1 MTDLDEVRA
10 NMIDEAEPY
19 TFSDPKIQDL
29 LDKYGD
35 VNYVSFL
42 LWMARA
48 GSAAIRSFK
57 FSTDKNSVDKT
68 MTAKEC
74 REQAAVFKELAVAVP
89 GDGVAEIE
97 WTEAFDPPEGTL
109 EV

>member
-1 MTDLDEVRA
+1 MTDLEEVRS
-10 NMIDEAEPY
+10 NVIDETQPY
-19 TFSDPKIQDL
+19 TFSDQKIQDL
-29 LDKYGD
+29 LGKYGD
-35 VNYVSFL
+35 ISYVSFL

-48 GSAAIRSFK
+48 GNAAIRNFK
-57 FSTDKNSVDKT
+57 FSTEKNSVDKT

-74 REQAAVFKELAVAVP
+74 REQAALFKELAVTAP

-97 WTEAFDPPEGTL
+97 WTDAFDPPEGTL